1 MAKPAKRYENLW
13 ERIRANVRF
22 EPAPKWAQDVGVK
35 GNCHIWTGRLN
46 SRGYAHMG
54 MRRPGGKWSYP
65 VLVHRLV
72 ICLWRAMPWEQIPVG
87 LHLCG
92 NKACVNP
99 AHLDAG
105 TQSENLRY
113 YHDVEKPLQMA

>member
-1 MAKPAKRYENLW
+1 MAKKARKYDSLK
-13 ERIRANVRF
+13 ERILANVKRQ
-22 EPAPKWAQDVGVK
+22 PAPEWAKPLGVK
-35 GNCHIWTGRLN
+35 GDCLVWTGRLN

-72 ICLWRAMPWEQIPVG
+72 ICLWRAIPWESVPVG
-87 LHLCG
+87 MHLCS

-99 AHLDAG
+99 DHLDAG
-105 TQSENLRY
+105 TQAENVRY
-113 YHDVEKPLQMA
+113 YHEVEKPLQAA